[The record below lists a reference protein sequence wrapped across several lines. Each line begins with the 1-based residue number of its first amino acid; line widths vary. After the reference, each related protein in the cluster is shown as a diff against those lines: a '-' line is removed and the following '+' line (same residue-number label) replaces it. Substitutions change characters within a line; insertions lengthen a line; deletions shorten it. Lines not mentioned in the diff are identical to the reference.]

1 MLARSIAS
9 MYGQKGNIVN
19 EDDIE
24 HEEGSIN
31 LFLSDT
37 FQIAENK
44 FLGAYDCYYPKSVLE
59 EKFEIKMTFESI

>member
-1 MLARSIAS
+1 

-37 FQIAENK
+37 FQIAKHK

>member
-1 MLARSIAS
+1 

-37 FQIAENK
+37 FQIAKNK
-44 FLGAYDCYYPKSVLE
+44 FLGAYDCYCTKSFAE
-59 EKFEIKMTFESI
+59 EKFKIKMTFESI

>member
-1 MLARSIAS
+1 

-37 FQIAENK
+37 FQIAKNT
-44 FLGAYDCYYPKSVLE
+44 FPGDYNCYCTKSFVE
-59 EKFEIKMTFESI
+59 EKFKIKMTFESI

>member
-1 MLARSIAS
+1 

-37 FQIAENK
+37 FQIAKNT
-44 FLGAYDCYYPKSVLE
+44 FPGDYDCYYPKSVLE

>member
-1 MLARSIAS
+1 

-37 FQIAENK
+37 FQIAKNT
-44 FLGAYDCYYPKSVLE
+44 FPGDYNYYCTKSFVE
-59 EKFEIKMTFESI
+59 EKFKIKMTFESI

>member
-1 MLARSIAS
+1 

-24 HEEGSIN
+24 HVEGSIN

-37 FQIAENK
+37 FQIAKNK
-44 FLGAYDCYYPKSVLE
+44 FLGDYDCYYPKSFVE
-59 EKFEIKMTFESI
+59 EKFEIKMTLVTI